1 MTGLTTKGDSLLR
14 YLITGGAGFI
24 GSHLSDRLS
33 ADGHEVL
40 VLDDLSTG
48 RVSNIE
54 SLLRSGR
61 AEFVEGSVLDEELV
75 LELLGEV
82 DACLHLASVVGV
94 SLVVDEPVDTLL
106 NNVRGADVV
115 LSAAAARQ
123 KRVLFASTSE
133 VYGKLSNGALTEHS
147 DRIYGETQKARW
159 NYATSKSFGEALA
172 LGYHK
177 ELGADNIVVRL
188 FNTVGPRQ
196 SGAYGMVLP
205 RFARQAVSGAPLTVF
220 GDGTQTR
227 CFAHVH
233 DTVEALT
240 RLIDSD
246 RAGGQV
252 FNIGCETEIS
262 ILSLARRVIARS
274 RSGSEVEFV
283 PYERAYDDGFEELG
297 RRQPDTTALRELT
310 AWEPRRT
317 IDDAIDDVI
326 HFERAAFMSGDMGE
340 EVRVAG

>member
-1 MTGLTTKGDSLLR
+1 M
-14 YLITGGAGFI
+14 
-24 GSHLSDRLS
+24 
-33 ADGHEVL
+33 
-40 VLDDLSTG
+40 
-48 RVSNIE
+48 
-54 SLLRSGR
+54 
-61 AEFVEGSVLDEELV
+61 
-75 LELLGEV
+75 
-82 DACLHLASVVGV
+82 
-94 SLVVDEPVDTLL
+94 
-106 NNVRGADVV
+106 
-115 LSAAAARQ
+115 
-123 KRVLFASTSE
+123 
-133 VYGKLSNGALTEHS
+133 
-147 DRIYGETQKARW
+147 
-159 NYATSKSFGEALA
+159 
-172 LGYHK
+172 
-177 ELGADNIVVRL
+177 
-188 FNTVGPRQ
+188 
-196 SGAYGMVLP
+196 YGMVVP
-205 RFARQAVSGAPLTVF
+205 RFVRQALGGEDLTVY
-220 GDGTQTR
+220 GNGTQTR

-246 RAGGQV
+246 RAGGKV

-326 HFERAAFMSGDMGE
+326 HFERAAFMSGDVGE